1 MDPLADIN
9 PVLLSAGILI
19 AVVLAELNLRWG
31 EKSHPLTL
39 FRLIARAL
47 GKKVTKQNRTDKQ
60 FKTSGVFAIFV
71 LMTPIVVFA
80 ITIKWFAEY
89 DWFFDAFF
97 LFVALNFQTVNKKAN
112 QVNQLIKQE
121 KRAFARNIVSS
132 MVLRETSNLS
142 KVGII
147 KASMETRILRFH
159 YQYLTVI
166 FWYLFTGGI
175 GALIYRCLYEL
186 SQEWNIKQLTFR
198 AFGKPVAWLMFIA
211 QWIPIR
217 FSTFFFTITLGLS
230 SSRKAVKK
238 LGSKFSSHSL
248 ILAVFAG
255 ALKCELGGPA
265 FYGHKKVRLPKCGN
279 ETAPGVEDAR
289 KLGILMT
296 QHFILLSMLIGL
308 CYTSMFFLFQNVQNS

>member
-19 AVVLAELNLRWG
+19 TVAIAELNLRWSD
-31 EKSHPLTL
+31 KSHPLTL

-47 GKKVTKQNRTDKQ
+47 GKKVTKQSRTDKQ
-60 FKTSGVFAIFV
+60 LRTSGVFAIFV
-71 LMTPIVVFA
+71 LMTPIVILA
-80 ITIKWFAEY
+80 ISMKWFAEY

-97 LFVALNFQTVNKKAN
+97 LFIALNFQSVNKKAT
-112 QVNQLIKQE
+112 QVNHLLKQE

-132 MVLRETSNLS
+132 MVLRETSSLS

-147 KASMETRILRFH
+147 KASMEARILRFH
-159 YQYLTVI
+159 YQYLSVI
-166 FWYLFTGGI
+166 FWYLFTGGV

-186 SQEWNIKQLTFR
+186 SQEWNIKQQPFK
-198 AFGKPVAWLMFIA
+198 AFGKPAAWLMLIG
-211 QWIPIR
+211 QWIPVR
-217 FSTFFFTITLGLS
+217 FSTFFFTVTLGLS
-230 SSRKAVKK
+230 GSRQAVKK
-238 LGSKFSSHSL
+238 LGNKFSSHSL

-265 FYGHKKVRLPKCGN
+265 FYGHKKVRLPKCGT

-296 QHFILLSMLIGL
+296 QHLILLAMLIGL
-308 CYTSMFFLFQNVQNS
+308 GFTSMFFMIQNIQSH